1 MVRVLDYK
9 YLFIDSLMKYKIL
22 FTLILFLVGCDSG
35 KKSDNS
41 SPTLN
46 QLTPETGTYSLLID
60 DSELSWIGTELS
72 TKTHTGTI
80 DFTDGTIVV
89 DSDNTI
95 SGNVKINMSTIN
107 VTDLQG
113 RSKEMLERHLR
124 SSDFFEVESYSEAKF
139 SFISKSFDKLSNQI
153 SFVGDLTIKDI
164 TNPISFNATLL
175 ETSPFLKAKA
185 VLSFDRSKYNV
196 RFRSG
201 NFFENLGD
209 KLILDDIDVNIRLV
223 TKK

>member
-1 MVRVLDYK
+1 
-9 YLFIDSLMKYKIL
+9 MKYKIL
-22 FTLILFLVGCDSG
+22 FSLILFLVGCDSG

-41 SPTLN
+41 KPTLN
-46 QLTPETGTYSLLID
+46 QLTPEAGTYSLLID

-89 DSDNTI
+89 DNDNTI

>member
-1 MVRVLDYK
+1 
-9 YLFIDSLMKYKIL
+9 MKYKIL
-22 FTLILFLVGCDSG
+22 FSLILFFVGCDSG

-41 SPTLN
+41 KPTLN
-46 QLTPETGTYSLLID
+46 QLTPEAGTYSLLID

-95 SGNVKINMSTIN
+95 SGNIKINMSTIN

>member
-1 MVRVLDYK
+1 
-9 YLFIDSLMKYKIL
+9 MKYKIL
-22 FTLILFLVGCDSG
+22 FSLILFLVGCDSG

-41 SPTLN
+41 NPILN
-46 QLTPETGTYSLLID
+46 QLTPEAGTYSLLID

-124 SSDFFEVESYSEAKF
+124 SSDFFEVESFSEAKF

>member
-1 MVRVLDYK
+1 
-9 YLFIDSLMKYKIL
+9 LFIDSLMKYKIL
-22 FTLILFLVGCDSG
+22 FSLILFLVGCDSG

-41 SPTLN
+41 NPILN
-46 QLTPETGTYSLLID
+46 QLTPEAGTYSLLID

>member
-1 MVRVLDYK
+1 
-9 YLFIDSLMKYKIL
+9 MKYKIL
-22 FTLILFLVGCDSG
+22 FSLILFFVGCDSG

-41 SPTLN
+41 NPILN
-46 QLTPETGTYSLLID
+46 QLTPEAGTYSLLID

-89 DSDNTI
+89 DNDNTI

-124 SSDFFEVESYSEAKF
+124 SSDFFEVESFSEAKF

>member
-1 MVRVLDYK
+1 
-9 YLFIDSLMKYKIL
+9 MKYKIL
-22 FTLILFLVGCDSG
+22 FSIILFLVGCDSG

-41 SPTLN
+41 KPTLN
-46 QLTPETGTYSLLID
+46 QLTPEAGTYSLLID

-124 SSDFFEVESYSEAKF
+124 SSDFFEVESFSEAKF

-223 TKK
+223 TKKQ

>member
-1 MVRVLDYK
+1 
-9 YLFIDSLMKYKIL
+9 MKYKIL
-22 FTLILFLVGCDSG
+22 FSLILFLVGCDSG

-41 SPTLN
+41 KPTLN
-46 QLTPETGTYSLLID
+46 QLTPEAGTYSLLID

-95 SGNVKINMSTIN
+95 SGNIKINMSTIN

>member
-1 MVRVLDYK
+1 
-9 YLFIDSLMKYKIL
+9 MKYKIL

-46 QLTPETGTYSLLID
+46 QLTPEAGTYSLLID

>member
-1 MVRVLDYK
+1 MGSEMCIR
-9 YLFIDSLMKYKIL
+9 DSSK
-22 FTLILFLVGCDSG
+22 
-35 KKSDNS
+35 
-41 SPTLN
+41 PTLN
-46 QLTPETGTYSLLID
+46 QLTPEAGTYSLLID

-124 SSDFFEVESYSEAKF
+124 SSDFFEVESFSEAKF

>member
-1 MVRVLDYK
+1 
-9 YLFIDSLMKYKIL
+9 MKYKFL
-22 FTLILFLVGCDSG
+22 FSLILFFVGCDSG

-41 SPTLN
+41 NPILN
-46 QLTPETGTYSLLID
+46 QLTPEAGTYSLLID

-124 SSDFFEVESYSEAKF
+124 SSDFFEVESFSEAKF

>member
-1 MVRVLDYK
+1 
-9 YLFIDSLMKYKIL
+9 MKYKIL
-22 FTLILFLVGCDSG
+22 FSLILFLVGCDSG

-41 SPTLN
+41 KPILN
-46 QLTPETGTYSLLID
+46 QLTPEAGTYSLLID

-124 SSDFFEVESYSEAKF
+124 SSDFFEVESFSEAKF

-153 SFVGDLTIKDI
+153 SFAGDLTIKDI

-185 VLSFDRSKYNV
+185 VWSFDRSKYNV

>member
-1 MVRVLDYK
+1 
-9 YLFIDSLMKYKIL
+9 MKYKIL
-22 FTLILFLVGCDSG
+22 FSIILFLVGCDSG

-41 SPTLN
+41 NPILN
-46 QLTPETGTYSLLID
+46 QLTPETGTYSLLIN

-209 KLILDDIDVNIRLV
+209 KLILDEIDVNIRLV

>member
-1 MVRVLDYK
+1 MCIR
-9 YLFIDSLMKYKIL
+9 DSSNPI
-22 FTLILFLVGCDSG
+22 
-35 KKSDNS
+35 
-41 SPTLN
+41 LN
-46 QLTPETGTYSLLID
+46 QLTPEAGTYSLLID

-124 SSDFFEVESYSEAKF
+124 SSDFFEVESFSEAKF

>member
-1 MVRVLDYK
+1 
-9 YLFIDSLMKYKIL
+9 MKYKIL
-22 FTLILFLVGCDSG
+22 FSIILFLVGCDSG

-41 SPTLN
+41 NPTLN
-46 QLTPETGTYSLLID
+46 QLTPEAGTYSLLID

>member
-1 MVRVLDYK
+1 
-9 YLFIDSLMKYKIL
+9 MKYKIL

-46 QLTPETGTYSLLID
+46 QLTPEAGTYSLLID

-124 SSDFFEVESYSEAKF
+124 SSDFFEVESFSEAKF

>member
-1 MVRVLDYK
+1 
-9 YLFIDSLMKYKIL
+9 MKYKIL
-22 FTLILFLVGCDSG
+22 FSIILFLVGCDSG

-41 SPTLN
+41 NPILN
-46 QLTPETGTYSLLID
+46 QLTPEAGTYSLLID

-89 DSDNTI
+89 DNDNTI
-95 SGNVKINMSTIN
+95 SGKVKINMSTIN

-124 SSDFFEVESYSEAKF
+124 SSDFFEVESFSEAKF

-209 KLILDDIDVNIRLV
+209 KLILDEIDVNIRLV

>member
-1 MVRVLDYK
+1 
-9 YLFIDSLMKYKIL
+9 MKYKIL
-22 FTLILFLVGCDSG
+22 FSIILFLVGCDSG

-41 SPTLN
+41 KPTLN
-46 QLTPETGTYSLLID
+46 QLTPEAGTYSLLID

-223 TKK
+223 TKKY

>member
-1 MVRVLDYK
+1 
-9 YLFIDSLMKYKIL
+9 MKYKIL
-22 FTLILFLVGCDSG
+22 FSLILFFVGCDSG

-41 SPTLN
+41 NPILN
-46 QLTPETGTYSLLID
+46 QLTPEAGTYSLLID

-124 SSDFFEVESYSEAKF
+124 SSDFFEVESFSEAKF

-175 ETSPFLKAKA
+175 ETSPSLKAKA

-209 KLILDDIDVNIRLV
+209 KLILDDIDVNISLV

>member
-1 MVRVLDYK
+1 
-9 YLFIDSLMKYKIL
+9 MKYKIL
-22 FTLILFLVGCDSG
+22 FSLILFFVGCDSG

-46 QLTPETGTYSLLID
+46 QLTPEAGTYSLLID

-209 KLILDDIDVNIRLV
+209 KLILDEIDVNIRLV

>member
-1 MVRVLDYK
+1 
-9 YLFIDSLMKYKIL
+9 MKYKIL
-22 FTLILFLVGCDSG
+22 FSLILFFVGCDSG

-46 QLTPETGTYSLLID
+46 QLTPEAGTYSLLID

-124 SSDFFEVESYSEAKF
+124 SSDFFEVESFSEAKF

>member
-1 MVRVLDYK
+1 
-9 YLFIDSLMKYKIL
+9 MKYKIL
-22 FTLILFLVGCDSG
+22 FSLILFFVGCDSG

-41 SPTLN
+41 NPILN
-46 QLTPETGTYSLLID
+46 QLTPEAGTYSLLID

>member
-1 MVRVLDYK
+1 
-9 YLFIDSLMKYKIL
+9 MKYKIL
-22 FTLILFLVGCDSG
+22 FSLILFFVGCDSG

-46 QLTPETGTYSLLID
+46 QLTPEAGTYSLLID

>member
-1 MVRVLDYK
+1 
-9 YLFIDSLMKYKIL
+9 MKYKIL
-22 FTLILFLVGCDSG
+22 FSLILFFVGCDSG

-46 QLTPETGTYSLLID
+46 QLTPEAGTYSLLID

-209 KLILDDIDVNIRLV
+209 KLILDDIDVNIRLL

>member
-1 MVRVLDYK
+1 
-9 YLFIDSLMKYKIL
+9 MKYKIL
-22 FTLILFLVGCDSG
+22 FSIILFLVGCDSG

-41 SPTLN
+41 NPILN
-46 QLTPETGTYSLLID
+46 QLTPEAGTYSLLID

-223 TKK
+223 TKKQ

>member
-1 MVRVLDYK
+1 
-9 YLFIDSLMKYKIL
+9 MKYKIL
-22 FTLILFLVGCDSG
+22 FSLILFLVGCDSG
-35 KKSDNS
+35 RKSDNS

-46 QLTPETGTYSLLID
+46 QLTPEAGTYSLLID

-95 SGNVKINMSTIN
+95 SGNIKINMSTIN

>member
-1 MVRVLDYK
+1 
-9 YLFIDSLMKYKIL
+9 MKYKIL
-22 FTLILFLVGCDSG
+22 FSLILFLVGCNSG

-41 SPTLN
+41 KPTLN
-46 QLTPETGTYSLLID
+46 QLTPEAGTYSLLID

-124 SSDFFEVESYSEAKF
+124 SSDFFEVESFSEAKF

>member
-1 MVRVLDYK
+1 
-9 YLFIDSLMKYKIL
+9 MKYKIL
-22 FTLILFLVGCDSG
+22 FSIILFLVGCDSG

-41 SPTLN
+41 KPALN
-46 QLTPETGTYSLLID
+46 QLTPEAGTYSLLID

-139 SFISKSFDKLSNQI
+139 SFISKSFDKLTNQI

-223 TKK
+223 TKKQ

>member
-1 MVRVLDYK
+1 
-9 YLFIDSLMKYKIL
+9 MKYKIL
-22 FTLILFLVGCDSG
+22 FSIILFLVGCDSG

-41 SPTLN
+41 NPILN
-46 QLTPETGTYSLLID
+46 QLTPEAGTYSLLID

-95 SGNVKINMSTIN
+95 SGNIKINMSTIN

-124 SSDFFEVESYSEAKF
+124 SSDFFEVECFSEAKF

>member
-1 MVRVLDYK
+1 
-9 YLFIDSLMKYKIL
+9 MKYKIL
-22 FTLILFLVGCDSG
+22 FSIILFLVGCDSG

-41 SPTLN
+41 KPTIN
-46 QLTPETGTYSLLID
+46 QLTPEAGTYSLLID

-89 DSDNTI
+89 DNDNTI

-124 SSDFFEVESYSEAKF
+124 SSDFFEVESFSEAKF
-139 SFISKSFDKLSNQI
+139 SFISKSFDKLTNQI

>member
-1 MVRVLDYK
+1 
-9 YLFIDSLMKYKIL
+9 MKYKIL
-22 FTLILFLVGCDSG
+22 FSIILFLVGCDSG

-41 SPTLN
+41 KPTLN
-46 QLTPETGTYSLLID
+46 QLTPEAGTYSLLID

-72 TKTHTGTI
+72 TKTNTGTI

-124 SSDFFEVESYSEAKF
+124 SSDFFEVESFSEAKF

>member
-1 MVRVLDYK
+1 
-9 YLFIDSLMKYKIL
+9 MKYKIL
-22 FTLILFLVGCDSG
+22 FSLILFLVGCNSG

-41 SPTLN
+41 KPTLN
-46 QLTPETGTYSLLID
+46 QLTPEAGTYSLLID

>member
-1 MVRVLDYK
+1 
-9 YLFIDSLMKYKIL
+9 MKYKIL
-22 FTLILFLVGCDSG
+22 FSLILFLVGCDSG

-41 SPTLN
+41 KPTLN
-46 QLTPETGTYSLLID
+46 QLTPEAGTYSLLID

-95 SGNVKINMSTIN
+95 SGNIKINMSTIN

-124 SSDFFEVESYSEAKF
+124 SSDFFEVESFSEAKF

-164 TNPISFNATLL
+164 TNPTLL

>member
-1 MVRVLDYK
+1 
-9 YLFIDSLMKYKIL
+9 MKYKIL
-22 FTLILFLVGCDSG
+22 FSIILFLVGCDSG

-41 SPTLN
+41 NPTLN
-46 QLTPETGTYSLLID
+46 QLTPEAGTYSLLID
-60 DSELSWIGTELS
+60 DSELSWIGSELS

>member
-1 MVRVLDYK
+1 
-9 YLFIDSLMKYKIL
+9 MKYKIL
-22 FTLILFLVGCDSG
+22 FSLILFLVGCDSG
-35 KKSDNS
+35 EKSDNS
-41 SPTLN
+41 NPILN
-46 QLTPETGTYSLLID
+46 QLTPEAGTYSLLID

>member
-1 MVRVLDYK
+1 
-9 YLFIDSLMKYKIL
+9 MKYKIL
-22 FTLILFLVGCDSG
+22 FSLILFFVGCDSG

-41 SPTLN
+41 NPILN
-46 QLTPETGTYSLLID
+46 QLTPEAGTYSLLID

-95 SGNVKINMSTIN
+95 TGNIKINMSTIN

-124 SSDFFEVESYSEAKF
+124 SSDFFGVESFSEAKF

>member
-1 MVRVLDYK
+1 
-9 YLFIDSLMKYKIL
+9 MKYKIL
-22 FTLILFLVGCDSG
+22 FSLILFLVGCDSG

-41 SPTLN
+41 NPILN
-46 QLTPETGTYSLLID
+46 QLTPEAGTYSLLID

-209 KLILDDIDVNIRLV
+209 KLILDVIDVNIRLV

>member
-1 MVRVLDYK
+1 
-9 YLFIDSLMKYKIL
+9 MKYKIL
-22 FTLILFLVGCDSG
+22 FSIILFLVGCDSG

-41 SPTLN
+41 NPILN
-46 QLTPETGTYSLLID
+46 QLTPEAGTYSLLID

-124 SSDFFEVESYSEAKF
+124 SSDFFEVESFSEAKF
-139 SFISKSFDKLSNQI
+139 SFISKSFDKLTNQI

>member
-1 MVRVLDYK
+1 
-9 YLFIDSLMKYKIL
+9 MKYKIL
-22 FTLILFLVGCDSG
+22 FSIILFLVGCDSG

-41 SPTLN
+41 NPTLN
-46 QLTPETGTYSLLID
+46 QLTPEAGTYSLLID

-124 SSDFFEVESYSEAKF
+124 SSDFFEVESFSEAKF

-209 KLILDDIDVNIRLV
+209 KLILDEIDVNIRLV

>member
-1 MVRVLDYK
+1 
-9 YLFIDSLMKYKIL
+9 MKYKIL

-223 TKK
+223 TKKY

>member
-1 MVRVLDYK
+1 
-9 YLFIDSLMKYKIL
+9 MKYKIL
-22 FTLILFLVGCDSG
+22 FSIILFLVGCDSG

-41 SPTLN
+41 NPILN
-46 QLTPETGTYSLLID
+46 QLTPEAGTYSLLID

-95 SGNVKINMSTIN
+95 SGNIKINMSTIN

-124 SSDFFEVESYSEAKF
+124 SSDFFEVESFSEAKF